1 MITPLCLCRTP
12 AHRFAPYSVQPYNAF
27 LLPRSPSRPEQTAT
41 LQFSRSIG
49 GTIGVSV
56 MGAVLSW
63 RLARA
68 RATAGID
75 PATAPLGQ
83 LVDPLTGPTDGVAVN
98 GALKIALAG
107 GIRAIFVVAL
117 LAAAAG
123 LVATAFAPHE
133 RIISRKE
140 GVPS

>member
-1 MITPLCLCRTP
+1 VLCLQETP
-12 AHRFAPYSVQPYNAF
+12 PTCSTIAP
-27 LLPRSPSRPEQTAT
+27 
-41 LQFSRSIG
+41 
-49 GTIGVSV
+49 
-56 MGAVLSW
+56 
-63 RLARA
+63 ARA
-68 RATAGID
+68 AAGID

-83 LVDPLTGPTDGVAVN
+83 LVDPLTGPADGVAVN

-123 LVATAFAPHE
+123 LVATAFAPHG
-133 RIISRKE
+133 RIVSRKE